1 MFFGLIKLR
10 LSLFFFLLSKFL
22 TKFSINDLLCP
33 SSTKMPVRRFLS
45 SLMYFSDNVV
55 WDRYRKPLKTLL
67 VILGS
72 IHESSLIWMFVI
84 ASFRF
89 TLNSHFLLVVLL
101 AMIMSG
107 KFIEYLRSSN
117 PTVYFI
123 AGSCLFSISKNS
135 SACDLF

>member
-33 SSTKMPVRRFLS
+33 SSAKMPVKRFLS

>member
-33 SSTKMPVRRFLS
+33 SSVKMPVKRFLS

-107 KFIEYLRSSN
+107 KFIEYLQSSN

-123 AGSCLFSISKNS
+123 AGSFLFSISKNS

>member
-10 LSLFFFLLSKFL
+10 LSLFFFLFSKFL

-45 SLMYFSDNVV
+45 SLMYFFDNVV

>member
-10 LSLFFFLLSKFL
+10 LSLFFFLFSKLL

-107 KFIEYLRSSN
+107 KFIEIFAIVESN
-117 PTVYFI
+117 CIFYCWILFIQYF
-123 AGSCLFSISKNS
+123 
-135 SACDLF
+135 